1 MRKNIYFRKD
11 EPVPNAL
18 RKGAAKG
25 NFCRKNKSEVKY
37 RQVKRGKVKTDKGQ
51 VGVFKSTDGGERRGK
66 NFECAARELLKSE
79 GLP

>member
-1 MRKNIYFRKD
+1 MLCGRVLQKGIFAEKINRKSRIDRSN
-11 EPVPNAL
+11 
-18 RKGAAKG
+18 GAKKERA
-25 NFCRKNKSEVKY
+25 
-37 RQVKRGKVKTDKGQ
+37 KGQ